1 MLFLYETLI
10 KKTKTMNQSD
20 FSISSID
27 LTTDQAN
34 AFYQRIVDAIKNYG
48 IWNFEKKAEIKVPE
62 IGKTEIISFTDG
74 SFITY
79 FMKDPIEI
87 WVEVETYTEW
97 KDNKRHPQDYPDQE
111 EITSRSVM
119 SLKIQ
124 LVNNEGDDVN
134 CKQLDYNFEEK
145 IKEHFRI

>member
-1 MLFLYETLI
+1 
-10 KKTKTMNQSD
+10 MNQSD
-20 FSISSID
+20 FSIRSIE
-27 LTTDQAN
+27 LSQDQSESL
-34 AFYQRIVDAIKNYG
+34 YQRIIDAIKNYG
-48 IWNFEKKAEIKVPE
+48 IWNFEKKTEIKVPE
-62 IGKTEIISFTDG
+62 IGKTEIISFPDG

-97 KDNKRHPQDYPDQE
+97 KDNKRHFSDYPEPE

>member
-1 MLFLYETLI
+1 MLFLLETLI
-10 KKTKTMNQSD
+10 KKNKAMNQSD

-34 AFYQRIVDAIKNYG
+34 AFYQRIIDAIKNYG
-48 IWNFEKKAEIKVPE
+48 IENFEKRAEIKVPE

-111 EITSRSVM
+111 EILSRSVM

-124 LVNNEGDDVN
+124 LVNNEGDEVS

>member
-1 MLFLYETLI
+1 MTL
-10 KKTKTMNQSD
+10 SD
-20 FSISSID
+20 FSISSIE
-27 LTTDQAN
+27 LTIDQVN
-34 AFYQRIVDAIKNYG
+34 ALYQRIVDAIENYG
-48 IWNFEKKAEIKVPE
+48 IHNFEKKTEIKVPE

-79 FMKDPIEI
+79 FMKDSIEI

-97 KDNKRHPQDYPDQE
+97 KDSKRHFSDYPEPE
-111 EITSRSVM
+111 EILSRSVM